1 MLTRIPDLVDLMDKT
16 TISEQTDYE
25 IARVLS
31 EDSPNVVRPSTNW
44 LTRLPSVRSLSDIW
58 AHLTNVIQPISS
70 FFPRVNEVVPVDDE
84 ELLTNRADLE
94 EKLSVYGLQEKRMKG
109 DGNCQFTS
117 LSDQLYNSPS
127 HHLEVRQMV
136 VNHLKEHPEFY
147 ISYIP
152 GDYEEYLEEMEK
164 EGEWGDH
171 VTLQAAADVLGVRI
185 YVLTSFRN
193 ESFIQ
198 VEPKE
203 RKSER
208 CLYLSFWAEVRNT
221 QNINFANSVFLKVHY
236 NSVYPADDHLSTSWW
251 NWNPFTA
258 IF

>member
-1 MLTRIPDLVDLMDKT
+1 MDNT
-16 TISEQTDYE
+16 SISEQTDYE
-25 IARVLS
+25 IARALS
-31 EDSPNVVRPSTNW
+31 EDTTVVASPSNHW
-44 LTRLPSVRSLSDIW
+44 LSRLSSVRSLSDIW
-58 AHLTNVIQPISS
+58 VHLTNAIQPISS
-70 FFPRVNEVVPVDDE
+70 FFPRVNEVFSVDE
-84 ELLTNRADLE
+84 EELSTNRADLE
-94 EKLSVYGLQEKRMKG
+94 DKLSVYGLQEKRMKG

-136 VNHLKEHPEFY
+136 VNQLRQNPEFY
-147 ISYIP
+147 NSYIP
-152 GDYEEYLEEMEK
+152 GDYDEYLEQMEK

-185 YVLTSFRN
+185 YVLSSFKN

-208 CLYLSFWAEVRNT
+208 CLYLSFWAEVRIT
-221 QNINFANSVFLKVHY
+221 QNLHFANSRFL
-236 NSVYPADDHLSTSWW
+236 
-251 NWNPFTA
+251 
-258 IF
+258 